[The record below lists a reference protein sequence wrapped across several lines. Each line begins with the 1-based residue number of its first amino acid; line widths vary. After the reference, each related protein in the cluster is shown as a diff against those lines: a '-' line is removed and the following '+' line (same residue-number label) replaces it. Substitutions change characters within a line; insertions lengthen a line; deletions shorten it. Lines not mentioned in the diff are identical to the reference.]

1 MRAQVV
7 VLGDFG
13 RSPRMQY
20 HAISLSQQALKRKSR
35 GLVTGNAPRPVG
47 VQAGCEVDVVAYE
60 GSRPTE
66 AILAD
71 PKIHLH
77 LIAAPRLNE
86 GELVWAVFA
95 VWQLIFVMIFK
106 LPRAQYI
113 LLQNPPCIP
122 TFTLCQIAC
131 FFRRTR
137 LVIDWHNYGTLPC
150 PTEMLRPGNS
160 LASRNE
166 SEMICGDNRIH
177 IASAL
182 PGEEASFG

>member
-77 LIAAPRLNE
+77 LIAAPPAFLQR
-86 GELVWAVFA
+86 
-95 VWQLIFVMIFK
+95 
-106 LPRAQYI
+106 LPRVLA
-113 LLQNPPCIP
+113 LLFKI
-122 TFTLCQIAC
+122 C
-131 FFRRTR
+131 FQSKKA
-137 LVIDWHNYGTLPC
+137 LH
-150 PTEMLRPGNS
+150 
-160 LASRNE
+160 
-166 SEMICGDNRIH
+166 DN
-177 IASAL
+177 
-182 PGEEASFG
+182 